1 MKQVYNVLY
10 LNDVPFMLT
19 NNETAEMIKYASNAF
34 LAMKITFINEI
45 ANLCEKLGANVQDVA
60 DGMGKDK
67 RISPKFLQPG
77 PGYGGSC
84 FPKDTIAL
92 ANMGKQ
98 YGIPVTLIEQTVRAN
113 ENQKKLMA
121 QKIENMMGDLNGKVL
136 AILGL
141 AFKPNTDDMRE
152 AASITILNYI
162 IKKGAKVRVYDP
174 AAMEEAKW
182 RLSDI
187 KDKIKYCKD
196 EYEAINKS
204 NGVVILTEWDQFKR
218 LDIKR
223 VKEMLKSRIF

>member
-1 MKQVYNVLY
+1 
-10 LNDVPFMLT
+10 
-19 NNETAEMIKYASNAF
+19 
-34 LAMKITFINEI
+34 
-45 ANLCEKLGANVQDVA
+45 
-60 DGMGKDK
+60 
-67 RISPKFLQPG
+67 
-77 PGYGGSC
+77 
-84 FPKDTIAL
+84 
-92 ANMGKQ
+92 
-98 YGIPVTLIEQTVRAN
+98 
-113 ENQKKLMA
+113 
-121 QKIENMMGDLNGKVL
+121 
-136 AILGL
+136 
-141 AFKPNTDDMRE
+141 MRE

-223 VKEMLKSRIF
+223 VKEMLKEPYFFDFRNIYKRAAMEGYGFKYMGVGQ